1 MKRFIE
7 MPFEAMPTT
16 DGTYIVVRPDGTI
29 KTFDYTVKN
38 GWNTDNDS
46 DDTAISTETLS
57 CNYKCWLKP
66 FYLDSTRWAT
76 VLDDLILD
84 VQAEIEWYEALKD
97 DDEDVEEIFDTLVEL
112 KHYLRE
118 AEEIT
123 EAFK

>member
-7 MPFEAMPTT
+7 MPFEVMPTT
-16 DGTYIVVRPDGTI
+16 DGTYIVVRPNETI

-46 DDTAISTETLS
+46 ADTAISTETLS

-66 FYLDSTRWAT
+66 FHLDSTRWAT
-76 VLDDLILD
+76 TISDLILD
-84 VQAEIEWYEALKD
+84 VQAEIDWYGSIMEN
-97 DDEDVEEIFDTLVEL
+97 DEDLEELHDILVDL
-112 KHYLRE
+112 KHHLMN